1 MKTGKFFNSMD
12 NVQKTHDYILSHW
25 KQAIVLPKN
34 AESPHMYVKPFLPP
48 CIDGP
53 FKNLYYW
60 DTFFTNKGLLADGLI
75 EEAKN
80 NTENLIH
87 AVNLK
92 GFVPNALSDHMSKF
106 CSQPPYLHCMISDV
120 YNAEHDDEWLEK
132 AYSALKKEYAFWQ
145 RERMTATGLNR
156 HYHHP
161 LPKKELI
168 DYYDVVAGERLKLSD
183 RKSDEK
189 KCKLAEGFLAVAES
203 GMDWTPRFGFCGDA
217 ILPVDLNANLYALEK
232 HLAEWAE
239 KFEPHESSRFEEAAE
254 KRKRLAE
261 KYFLAADGLYY
272 DYNYVTGERSSLRC
286 SAQFFPF
293 VVGLLRDKAAFLQL
307 ADTLSRP
314 YGVLCV
320 EKTEQKTVYQW
331 GYPNSWAPDNFLAY
345 AAAKA
350 VGEEET
356 AERIALCYLETVSAE
371 FEKSGRLWEK
381 YDAVCGGAAT
391 VNEYEVPEMLGW
403 TAGVFEY
410 FFKELRSA

>member
-1 MKTGKFFNSMD
+1 MD

-106 CSQPPYLHCMISDV
+106 CSQPPYLHFMISDV

-183 RKSDEK
+183 RKSDEE

-217 ILPVDLNANLYALEK
+217 NGRKN
-232 HLAEWAE
+232 
-239 KFEPHESSRFEEAAE
+239 SSRT
-254 KRKRLAE
+254 KVRGLKKRRKRENAWR
-261 KYFLAADGLYY
+261 KSIFLPQTDCITIIITLRANDPRCGAARSFFRLSSDCCVIKRRFCGLRIRFHGLTVCSAWKRRNKKRCISGGIPIVGRPIIFWRMPRQKPWARKKRRNESRFVILKRCPPSLKKAADSGK
-272 DYNYVTGERSSLRC
+272 NTTPS
-286 SAQFFPF
+286 
-293 VVGLLRDKAAFLQL
+293 
-307 ADTLSRP
+307 
-314 YGVLCV
+314 
-320 EKTEQKTVYQW
+320 
-331 GYPNSWAPDNFLAY
+331 
-345 AAAKA
+345 AAA
-350 VGEEET
+350 
-356 AERIALCYLETVSAE
+356 
-371 FEKSGRLWEK
+371 RL
-381 YDAVCGGAAT
+381 
-391 VNEYEVPEMLGW
+391 P
-403 TAGVFEY
+403 
-410 FFKELRSA
+410 

>member
-1 MKTGKFFNSMD
+1 MYFKKNEKFTIGENETFVVEDLLGEGGQGEVYLVSNGGQKYALKIYKGEVSRDFRFNLKNNIEKGSPSED
-12 NVQKTHDYILSHW
+12 FLW
-25 KQAIVLPKN
+25 PKRLF
-34 AESPHMYVKPFLPP
+34 ER
-48 CIDGP
+48 
-53 FKNLYYW
+53 
-60 DTFFTNKGLLADGLI
+60 ADG
-75 EEAKN
+75 K
-80 NTENLIH
+80 
-87 AVNLK
+87 V
-92 GFVPNALSDHMSKF
+92 G
-106 CSQPPYLHCMISDV
+106 YLHFMISDV
-120 YNAEHDDEWLEK
+120 YNAEHDDEWLKK

-183 RKSDEK
+183 RKSDEE

-293 VVGLLRDKAAFLQL
+293 VVGLLRDKAAFLRL
-307 ADTLSRP
+307 ADTLSRH

-381 YDAVCGGAAT
+381 YDAVCGG
-391 VNEYEVPEMLGW
+391 VNLG
-403 TAGVFEY
+403 ALGY
-410 FFKELRSA
+410 RKRIRSARNARLDGGRFRVFFQRVAFGIKLSKNVYAGIFRR